1 LPTRS
6 GRPPAVDTPSSSAW
20 LTAGG
25 LEANS
30 FQWAAANQ
38 PEARRAQAA
47 RNATAARASL
57 FRKGPALDAR
67 VRYVRAGVI
76 GGAGV
81 DRGGFRCLATVAVRD
96 TISFPSGAAGALN
109 FHPAAGPAGTPR
121 QRRAHPVR
129 VHGDRIA
136 VATARWV
143 LLTHKVALLAPAAAG
158 ELRKTQVPLRHVD
171 HARRPISP
179 VRAAHRPAAADRQ
192 LAAGFPLA
200 CGRAGFGGPAAGP

>member
-1 LPTRS
+1 MPTILGGWVNSPASAAARLPTRS
-6 GRPPAVDTPSSSAW
+6 GRPPTVDTPSSSAW
-20 LTAGG
+20 LTAAGW
-25 LEANS
+25 EASS

-38 PEARRAQAA
+38 PEARRAEL
-47 RNATAARASL
+47 ATSASATRANQ
-57 FRKGPALDAR
+57 FREDRGFRADRGLGGG
-67 VRYVRAGVI
+67 VRYVRAAVI

-143 LLTHKVALLAPAAAG
+143 LLTHKVALLAPAAAA
-158 ELRKTQVPLRHVD
+158 ELRNTPIPLRHVD

-179 VRAAHRPAAADRQ
+179 SW
-192 LAAGFPLA
+192 
-200 CGRAGFGGPAAGP
+200 